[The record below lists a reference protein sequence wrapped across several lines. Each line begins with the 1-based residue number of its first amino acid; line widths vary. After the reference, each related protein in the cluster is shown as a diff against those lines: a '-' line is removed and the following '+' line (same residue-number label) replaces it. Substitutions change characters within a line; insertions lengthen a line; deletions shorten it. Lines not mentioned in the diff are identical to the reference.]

1 MVKKFFK
8 MEVNMIDIGLKWD
21 DLERY
26 IIEQIYTLPGIDN
39 HEEELSVLLTGSR
52 AINAYSK
59 NSDVDLDVI
68 CSKETFEKIQK
79 EMYRK
84 GLTPN
89 INQAFYYLPE
99 KGWEKYF
106 GDDVGRPHFTITSLD
121 VIENQISNYEDV
133 PTWIWTNAVVIND
146 PNDQFKDIVGKF
158 KGYPH
163 EILEKKIKYRYLLAS
178 YWLIDGYPHHH
189 KKDEDIFP
197 AMLSILNG
205 IHELYR
211 FFYIVEGK
219 PYPYS
224 EKLSLYVIETK
235 LGSKFKLFIDRII
248 NMVVG
253 IGCERENAWERLDRA
268 IELLLYGD
276 VSPESVEFFDACDEA
291 MIMAGIEEGWVKS
304 GYDNIDELLSGK
316 LGPLP

>member
-106 GDDVGRPHFTITSLD
+106 EDDVGRPHFTITSLD
-121 VIENQISNYEDV
+121 VIENQI
-133 PTWIWTNAVVIND
+133 
-146 PNDQFKDIVGKF
+146 
-158 KGYPH
+158 
-163 EILEKKIKYRYLLAS
+163 
-178 YWLIDGYPHHH
+178 
-189 KKDEDIFP
+189 
-197 AMLSILNG
+197 
-205 IHELYR
+205 
-211 FFYIVEGK
+211 
-219 PYPYS
+219 
-224 EKLSLYVIETK
+224 
-235 LGSKFKLFIDRII
+235 
-248 NMVVG
+248 
-253 IGCERENAWERLDRA
+253 
-268 IELLLYGD
+268 
-276 VSPESVEFFDACDEA
+276 
-291 MIMAGIEEGWVKS
+291 
-304 GYDNIDELLSGK
+304 
-316 LGPLP
+316 